1 MLPVHGV
8 RGKPKLTAE
17 PVSSVR
23 VGLSGDVEPAPQH
36 SMLGSEHGKVGK
48 RVPLVAV
55 GARAS
60 GKASCD
66 FASPTL
72 FALTLARSICERFEL
87 RRRPAHVSRAAEHE
101 RIGFVASAQQ
111 VVIDEAAGDDA
122 VWHDLQENS
131 VGTGFPYSRGY
142 CFREHCRHTCR

>member
-8 RGKPKLTAE
+8 CGKPKLTAE

-23 VGLSGDVEPAPQH
+23 VGPSGDVEPAPQH
-36 SMLGSEHGKVGK
+36 SMLSSENGKVGK

-60 GKASCD
+60 GKASGD
-66 FASPTL
+66 FPSPTL
-72 FALTLARSICERFEL
+72 FAPTVARGIRERFEL
-87 RRRPAHVSRAAEHE
+87 RRRPAHVSRATENE
-101 RIGFVASAQQ
+101 RIGLVASAQQ
-111 VVIDEAAGDDA
+111 IVIDEAAGDDA

-131 VGTGFPYSRGY
+131 VGTGFPCSLGY
-142 CFREHCRHTCR
+142 PFREPCRHTCR